1 MHYTSRYNSPLGE
14 ILLAADEEGLIGLWF
29 CGGKYFANGLVPIHE
44 EREVPIFKDTK
55 RWLDI
60 YFSGQEP
67 DFIPHLHLIGSP
79 FRLDVWRIL
88 QGIPYSKTITYG
100 QIAQKIA
107 SQRGLK
113 RMSSQAV
120 GQAVGHNPI
129 SIIIPCHRVVGTT
142 GNLTGYAGGIDK
154 KAYLLNLEKI

>member
-60 YFSGQEP
+60 YFSGEEP
-67 DFIPHLHLIGSP
+67 DFIPHLHLIASP
-79 FRLDVWRIL
+79 DTNIWLVPW
-88 QGIPYSKTITYG
+88 
-100 QIAQKIA
+100 
-107 SQRGLK
+107 
-113 RMSSQAV
+113 
-120 GQAVGHNPI
+120 NP
-129 SIIIPCHRVVGTT
+129 
-142 GNLTGYAGGIDK
+142 
-154 KAYLLNLEKI
+154 